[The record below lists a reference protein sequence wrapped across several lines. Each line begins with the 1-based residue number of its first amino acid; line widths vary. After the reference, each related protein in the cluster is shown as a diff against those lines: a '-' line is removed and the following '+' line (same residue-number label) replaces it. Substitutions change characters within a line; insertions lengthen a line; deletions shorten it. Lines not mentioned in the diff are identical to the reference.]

1 MDIEYIKDFVVL
13 AEVGNYLDAS
23 DQLFIS
29 QSSLTRH
36 IQQLE
41 KDLGVTLFDRTTRK
55 VALNKYGQMFLPY
68 ASRIVQIQYEYETAF
83 YNELRNIHSSI
94 SIGSI
99 PSMVQYNITDLL
111 IKFKKENTNF
121 TLNVIE
127 AESHELKDMLRQ
139 NKCELAFVRETDDTD
154 NEFVRIPYSIDT
166 MVAVIPIDHP
176 LAKSEFIAL
185 EQLRNEKFILLPEHS
200 IMHELSL
207 KECRKAGFEPNIVFT
222 GYRGDNLVDM
232 VSKGAGCALLMK
244 RPAVF
249 LSNPNTVLV
258 DIIPSITTKISLFY
272 KKNTELSIAARHFI
286 NCLNTK

>member
-1 MDIEYIKDFVVL
+1 MDIKYIKDFVVL
-13 AEVGNYLDAS
+13 AEVGNYLEAA

-41 KDLGVTLFDRTTRK
+41 KDLGIQLFDRTTRK
-55 VALNKYGQMFLPY
+55 VELNKYGQMFLPY
-68 ASRIVQIQYEYETAF
+68 ASQIVQIQYDYETAF
-83 YNELRNIHSSI
+83 YNKLRNVHSSI
-94 SIGSI
+94 NIGSI

-111 IKFKKENTNF
+111 IKFKNENTSF

-127 AESHELKDMLRQ
+127 AESNELKDMLRQ
-139 NKCELAFVRETDDTD
+139 NKCELAFVREADDSD

-166 MVAVIPIDHP
+166 MVAVFPIDHY
-176 LAKSEFIAL
+176 LARL
-185 EQLRNEKFILLPEHS
+185 EYVSLDQLKNEKFILLPVHS
-200 IMHELSL
+200 IMHELCI

-222 GYRGDNLVDM
+222 GNRGENLIDM
-232 VSKGAGCALLMK
+232 VSKGAGCSLLMK

-249 LSNPNTVLV
+249 LSNPNTILV
-258 DIIPSITTKISLFY
+258 DIIPTICTKISLFY

-286 NCLNTK
+286 NCVNSR

>member
-13 AEVGNYLDAS
+13 AEIKNYLEAS
-23 DQLFIS
+23 EQLFIS

-41 KDLGVTLFDRTTRK
+41 KDLGITLFDRTTRK
-55 VALNKYGQMFLPY
+55 VTLNKYGQMFLPY
-68 ASRIVQIQYEYETAF
+68 ASQIVQIQYEYETAF
-83 YNELRNIHSSI
+83 YNDLKNFHSSI
-94 SIGSI
+94 NIGSI

-111 IKFKKENTNF
+111 IKFKNENTSF

-127 AESHELKDMLRQ
+127 AESLELKDLLRQ
-139 NKCELAFVRETDDTD
+139 NKCELAFVRETDDSD

-176 LAKSEFIAL
+176 LAKSEYLSLDQIK
-185 EQLRNEKFILLPEHS
+185 NEKFILLPEHS
-200 IMHELSL
+200 IMHDLCI

-222 GYRGDNLVDM
+222 GYRGENLVDM

-249 LSNPNTVLV
+249 LSNPNTILI
-258 DIIPSITTKISLFY
+258 DIIPSICTKISLFY

-286 NCLNTK
+286 NCVNTK